1 MAGVERQGDLA
12 SCGTH
17 TNTGSTTVFANS
29 KGITKVM
36 VDSAGGG
43 LILGPGTQSIFV
55 EGYKVSLPGDAIV
68 AHPPCGSPGMEVHCV
83 AFTGSPS
90 TDVFFGTGFAG
101 DPGGG
106 DAPKTDLILQ
116 GIYDGGPYKSNT
128 YGSQGL
134 FNGCYW
140 YVGDITFSYTIT
152 NNSSEPTPGG
162 FNLGLWEVRK
172 DDVGKTFTFPRNSY
186 GVLDGTYP
194 IFRGEKRI
202 GIIPAGGTITG
213 NLVLL
218 SDPAFD
224 DDFPWNTVQV
234 HDLAMDG
241 NFGAGRTFT
250 MYADLDNEITETD
263 ERNSLPTIGIT
274 STSNK
279 NCS

>member
-1 MAGVERQGDLA
+1 MKGVERQGDLA
-12 SCGTH
+12 SCETH

-36 VDSAGGG
+36 VDSAGG
-43 LILGPGTQSIFV
+43 LILGPGTQSVFV
-55 EGYKVSLPGDAIV
+55 ENAKVSLPGDVIA
-68 AHPPCGSPGMEVHCV
+68 AHPPCGSPGGDLHCA

-90 TDVFFGTGFAG
+90 EDVFFGTGFAG

-116 GIYDGGPYKSNT
+116 GIADGGPYYGNV
-128 YGSQGL
+128 YGSYKSGG
-134 FNGCYW
+134 FTWTGCYW
-140 YVGDITFSYTIT
+140 YVGDITFTYTIT
-152 NNSSEPTPGG
+152 NNSSEPTGA
-162 FNLGLWEVRK
+162 FNIGLWEVPYTSN
-172 DDVGKTFTFPRNSY
+172 GITYAFPRNSY

-218 SDPAFD
+218 SDPQGRG
-224 DDFPWNTVQV
+224 PTSNSPKC
-234 HDLAMDG
+234 DLVYS
-241 NFGAGRTFT
+241 FGTAYTRSFT

-263 ERNSLPTIGIT
+263 ELNSLPTMGVVMEY
-274 STSNK
+274 K
-279 NCS
+279 ANC

>member
-90 TDVFFGTGFAG
+90 TDVFFGTGWAG
-101 DPGGG
+101 DAGGG
-106 DAPKTDLILQ
+106 DAPKIDLILNN
-116 GIYDGGPYKSNT
+116 IDFGGPYLTNT
-128 YGSQGL
+128 GNAVDTGY
-134 FNGCYW
+134 CWW
-140 YVGDITFSYTIT
+140 YIGDITFSYTIT

-162 FNLGLWEVRK
+162 FNLGLWEVPYTSN
-172 DDVGKTFTFPRNSY
+172 GKTYTFPRNSY

-250 MYADLDNEITETD
+250 MYADLDNEITETN
-263 ERNSLPTIGIT
+263 EKNSIAAIYEAAKYN
-274 STSNK
+274 SN
-279 NCS
+279 C

>member
-140 YVGDITFSYTIT
+140 YVGDITFTYTIT

-162 FNLGLWEVRK
+162 FNLGLWEVPYTSN
-172 DDVGKTFTFPRNSY
+172 GKTYTFPRNSY

-213 NLVLL
+213 NLVLP
-218 SDPAFD
+218 SDPKWAS
-224 DDFPWNTVQV
+224 PGIPA
-234 HDLAMDG
+234 HDLW
-241 NFGAGRTFT
+241 FGWGSPSTRSFT

-274 STSNK
+274 STSNQ